1 MTRWLAI
8 GCALLGLSCPV
19 QAVEFGESQVAG
31 KRITVCRVNVRQE
44 HLQMFLRDEAGQ
56 PFKRFGSLAT
66 FLQRAN
72 QNLVFAMNAGM
83 FHPGFA
89 PVGLC
94 VVDGQTLMPLNIA
107 PGIGNFFLKPNGVFC
122 VSANGARVMESSEY
136 SRFQEKATLA
146 TQSGPLLVS
155 GGKIHPAFHP
165 ESTSRLFRNGVGVP
179 DPDTA
184 IFAIS
189 EDQVNLYEFAIF
201 FRDTMHCPDAL
212 FLDGS
217 VSSLYAPALKRNDF
231 RTDLGPMIGVIEP
244 VSSHEANER

>member
-1 MTRWLAI
+1 MTRWLTT
-8 GCALLGLSCPV
+8 GCALLVLSCPA
-19 QAVEFGESQVAG
+19 QAVEFGESQVDG
-31 KRITVCRVNVRQE
+31 KRITFCRVNVRKE
-44 HLQMFLRDEAGQ
+44 RLQVFLRDEAGQ
-56 PFKRFGSLAT
+56 PLRRFDPLVT
-66 FLQRAN
+66 LLQRN
-72 QNLVFAMNAGM
+72 GRNLVFAMNAGM

-94 VVDGQTLMPLNIA
+94 VGDRQTLAPLNLA

-122 VSANGARVMESSEY
+122 VSPSGARVMESSGYARCKE
-136 SRFQEKATLA
+136 QATLA

-155 GGKIHPAFHP
+155 AGKVHPAFHP

-179 DPDTA
+179 NPDTA

-189 EDQVNLYEFAIF
+189 EDQINLYEFAVF
-201 FRDTMHCPDAL
+201 FRDSLHCPDAL

-231 RTDLGPMIGVIEP
+231 HMDLGPMIGVTESVPIP
-244 VSSHEANER
+244 